1 MEHVPVADDGAK
13 ERTGIQLFEG
23 RMLIFHFIA
32 VCTWKFLQ
40 SRLRYH
46 S

>member
-13 ERTGIQLFEG
+13 ERTGIFEV

-32 VCTWKFLQ
+32 VCTWEFLQ
-40 SRLRYH
+40 SPLRYH